1 MLLAITLRLHL
12 HGFFPL
18 QPPLSLLMRDI
29 LDDLSIP
36 SDTLDTPR
44 LLLQTIDRGGFPY
57 EGKHPGFLGGEVGEP
72 EMHEKAG

>member
-1 MLLAITLRLHL
+1 
-12 HGFFPL
+12 
-18 QPPLSLLMRDI
+18 MRDI